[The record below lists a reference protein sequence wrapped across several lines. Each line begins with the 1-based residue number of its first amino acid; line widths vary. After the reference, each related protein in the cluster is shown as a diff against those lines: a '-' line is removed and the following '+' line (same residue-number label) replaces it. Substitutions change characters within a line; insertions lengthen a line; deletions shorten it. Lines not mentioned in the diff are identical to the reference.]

1 MVPQGVPKK
10 KEPCGS
16 LNGDSSVREGKD
28 HDQALNRLLTR
39 AELRRVRWT
48 FSRDGRYSS
57 RSAVSHTV
65 VVVGSC

>member
-1 MVPQGVPKK
+1 MVPQGAPKK
-10 KEPCGS
+10 KEPCCS
-16 LNGDSSVREGKD
+16 LIGDSSARKGED

-39 AELRRVRWT
+39 AGLRGERWT